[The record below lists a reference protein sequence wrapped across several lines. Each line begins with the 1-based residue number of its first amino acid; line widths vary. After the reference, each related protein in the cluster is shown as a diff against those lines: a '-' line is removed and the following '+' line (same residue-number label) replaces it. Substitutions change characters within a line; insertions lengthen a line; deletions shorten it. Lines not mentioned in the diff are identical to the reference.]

1 MSTGCKKT
9 NLLPTWLVTI
19 RVKRSPGNGSVCY
32 SALSCTNEISTA
44 GTLFQKVNGQW
55 LKRAVSKQNQ
65 FEMPEGM
72 QLQ

>member
-1 MSTGCKKT
+1 MACDNQELEG
-9 NLLPTWLVTI
+9 LLGMEV
-19 RVKRSPGNGSVCY
+19 SVIV
-32 SALSCTNEISTA
+32 LSSWSNEIWTE

>member
-1 MSTGCKKT
+1 ME
-9 NLLPTWLVTI
+9 V
-19 RVKRSPGNGSVCY
+19 SVIVL
-32 SALSCTNEISTA
+32 SSCTNEIWTV

-55 LKRAVSKQNQ
+55 LKRAVSKQKQ

>member
-1 MSTGCKKT
+1 MEE
-9 NLLPTWLVTI
+9 
-19 RVKRSPGNGSVCY
+19 SVIVL
-32 SALSCTNEISTA
+32 SSCTNEIWTV